1 MITITKFQVSI
12 DRKTI
17 TLEIAKEVGDA
28 VTSFTI
34 ADQEDYLNNLSVD
47 LVSRIVELNADNT
60 VIITALEMGVSILD
74 GIYFLELEGTGI
86 TGILKSVTAN
96 ISQYFYCINDLLAVA
111 NTDCVDCNNGLRNVI
126 TADLFLEGMKAALYL
141 GRYTE
146 AINHFYQLNKLCIN
160 RCDSCS
166 SVSGTFGVLNGD
178 FIIA

>member
-1 MITITKFQVSI
+1 MVAITKFQVSI

-17 TLEIAKEVGDA
+17 VLEITKGGGDA
-28 VTSFTI
+28 ITSFTI
-34 ADQEDYLNNLSVD
+34 ADQEDYLKDLSTD
-47 LVSRIVELNADNT
+47 LSLKIAALNANNT
-60 VIITALEMGVSILD
+60 VIINALDLGVSILD

-86 TGILKSVTAN
+86 TGTLKSVTAN

-126 TADLFLEGMKAALYL
+126 TADLFLEGMKSALYL

-146 AINHFYQLNKLCIN
+146 AINHFYSLNKLCIN
-160 RCDSCS
+160 RCDACS

>member
-1 MITITKFQVSI
+1 MVAITTFQVSI

-17 TLEIAKEVGDA
+17 TLTITKAGGDA
-28 VTSFTI
+28 ITLFNIS
-34 ADQEDYLNNLSVD
+34 DQDDYLNNTPMDLSP
-47 LVSRIVELNADNT
+47 RIAELNANNT
-60 VIITALEMGVSILD
+60 VVITALELGVSILD
-74 GIYFLELEGTGI
+74 GIYFLDLEGTGI
-86 TGILKSVTAN
+86 TGTLSAVTAN

-111 NTDCVDCNNGLRNVI
+111 NTDCVDCNNGLKNVI

-146 AINHFYQLNKLCIN
+146 AINHFTQLNKLCIN
-160 RCDSCS
+160 RCDACS